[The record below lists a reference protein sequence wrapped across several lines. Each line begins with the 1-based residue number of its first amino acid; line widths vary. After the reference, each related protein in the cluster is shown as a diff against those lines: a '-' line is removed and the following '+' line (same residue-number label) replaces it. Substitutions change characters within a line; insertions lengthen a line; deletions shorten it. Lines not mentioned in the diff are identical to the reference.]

1 MFNVNSKDT
10 RTTPEQVIAG
20 QVKGVL
26 KKKEK
31 KKKKKRKENILKI
44 VAKFQGNIFNGVAF
58 LAK

>member
-10 RTTPEQVIAG
+10 RTTPEHVIAG
-20 QVKGVL
+20 QAKGVL
-26 KKKEK
+26 KKRK
-31 KKKKKRKENILKI
+31 KKKERKENILKI